1 MKRRLLFL
9 LFISCCICIQASDL
23 KLWYSKPAEK
33 WVEALPLG
41 NSRMGA
47 MIFGTPGTEQIQ
59 LNEETVW
66 GGSPYTNANPNAL
79 NILPKVREMIFNGQ
93 EEEAEKLIGENFYTG
108 KHGMPFQTIGSLLLN
123 FPGHDTYKDY
133 YRELDLQTAI
143 ATVRYQVDGITYTRT
158 VFTSFTDNAVMML
171 IEADKPGKI
180 SFTANYTTPFKDYSV
195 SKKGNS
201 LVLSGKGSDHEGVP
215 GAIRFEN
222 HVQVKTEKG
231 KSKVHNDKIE
241 VENADAVL
249 IYITAATNYVN
260 YKDVSANENRRAS
273 NYMKYALKK
282 PYVLAILDHVDY
294 YRKQFDRVELDLG
307 TTPAASRET
316 DVRVK
321 NFNKENDPALV
332 TLMFQFGRYLLISSS
347 QPGGQPAN
355 LQGIWNHE
363 LLAPWDGKYTI
374 NINTE
379 MNYWPAEVTN
389 LSETHFPL
397 FQMVKEMAETGKA
410 TARDMYG
417 CNGWVAHHNTD
428 LWRATGP
435 VDSPFYGTWPMG
447 GAWLSQHLWQH
458 YLYTG
463 DKEFLKEVYP
473 VLKGVADFY
482 LDFLTEHPQYKWM
495 VVAPGMSPELGPPG
509 KKTSI
514 TAGCTMD
521 NQIVF
526 DALNTVLQTIDYLGI
541 DDTAYKQRVKNMMDR
556 LPPMQIGKYNQLQEW
571 LADLDDPKNDHR
583 HVSHLY
589 GLYPSNQ
596 ISPYSN
602 PELFQAAKK
611 SLLYRGDMATGWSIG
626 WKINFWARLLDGNH
640 AFKIIS
646 NMLKLVE
653 PGNPDG
659 RTYPNLFDAHP
670 PFQIDGN
677 FGFTAGIAEM
687 LLQSHDNAIHLL
699 PALPEVWRN
708 GSISGLMARGGFQ
721 VSMNWKDG
729 QLTDATITSK
739 VGGPLRLRSYVPLKG
754 EGLKEASGDNKNP
767 LLASPDIKAPLVSKE
782 ITPEYPILYKVFEY
796 DIMTE
801 VGKSYVVKQGK

>member
-1 MKRRLLFL
+1 MNKRNFLLLLFVCL
-9 LFISCCICIQASDL
+9 CLCIHATDL
-23 KLWYSKPAEK
+23 KLWYSKPAKE

-47 MIFGTPGTEQIQ
+47 MVFGNPATEQIQ
-59 LNEETVW
+59 LNEETIW

-79 NILPKVREMIFNGQ
+79 NVLPKVRELIFNGQ

-108 KHGMPFQTIGSLLLN
+108 KHGMPYQTIGSLMLN
-123 FPGHDTYKDY
+123 FAGHEDYTNY
-133 YRELDLQTAI
+133 YRELDLEKAI
-143 ATVRYQVDGITYTRT
+143 ATTYYKVGEVTYTRT
-158 VFTSFTDNAVMML
+158 LFTSFTDNVVIMR
-171 IEADKPGKI
+171 IEADKPGMLN
-180 SFTANYTTPFKDYSV
+180 FTASYQSPFKDYSV
-195 SKKGNS
+195 SKKGKS

-215 GAIRFEN
+215 GIICFEN
-222 HVQVKTEKG
+222 HVQVKTVKG
-231 KSKVHNDKIE
+231 KSTLFNDKIE
-241 VENADAVL
+241 VKDADAVL
-249 IYITAATNYVN
+249 IYITAATNYINYKNVSGDANKQAVN
-260 YKDVSANENRRAS
+260 YMNA
-273 NYMKYALKK
+273 ALKK
-282 PYVLAILDHVDY
+282 PYARAIGDHVAY
-294 YRKQFDRVELDLG
+294 YQKQFNRVKLDLG
-307 TTPAASRET
+307 TTPASQKET

-321 NFNKENDPALV
+321 NFNTENDPALI
-332 TLMFQFGRYLLISSS
+332 TLMFQFGRYLLISAS

-397 FQMVKEMAETGKA
+397 FQMVKEISETGKA
-410 TARDMYG
+410 TAREMYG
-417 CNGWVAHHNTD
+417 ANGWVAHHNTD

-463 DKEFLKEVYP
+463 DKEFLKEAYP

-482 LDFLTEHPQYKWM
+482 LDFLVEHPQYKWM
-495 VVAPGMSPELGPPG
+495 VVAPGMSPELGPSG

-526 DALNTVLQTIDYLGI
+526 DALNSTLLSINYLGLNEPE
-541 DDTAYKQRVKNMMDR
+541 YKKRLQDMINS
-556 LPPMQIGKYNQLQEW
+556 LPPMQIGRHNQLQEW
-571 LADLDDPKNDHR
+571 LGDWDDPKNDHR

-687 LLQSHDNAIHLL
+687 LLQSHDNAVHLL
-699 PALPEVWRN
+699 PALPEVWQN
-708 GSISGLMARGGFQ
+708 GSINGLVARGGFE
-721 VSMNWKDG
+721 VGMEWKDA
-729 QLTDATITSK
+729 QLTKAIITSK
-739 VGGPLRLRSYVPLKG
+739 IGGPLRLRSYVPLKG
-754 EGLKEASGDNKNP
+754 EGLKPASGTNTNP
-767 LLASPDIKAPLVSKE
+767 LFASSNIKKPLVSKE
-782 ITPEYPILYKVFEY
+782 VNPEYPILYQVFEY

-801 VGKSYVVKQGK
+801 AGKSYELVR